1 VSDSGSSP
9 PCSRK
14 WLQDL
19 AWFVGE
25 TSRPMSLGVTA
36 TSTAFGFLHHIDTGA
51 LGVMSALV
59 GTLYG
64 AKAYEKVQQAKAD
77 VEMKK
82 VGG

>member
-1 VSDSGSSP
+1 
-9 PCSRK
+9 
-14 WLQDL
+14 
-19 AWFVGE
+19 
-25 TSRPMSLGVTA
+25 MSLGVTA